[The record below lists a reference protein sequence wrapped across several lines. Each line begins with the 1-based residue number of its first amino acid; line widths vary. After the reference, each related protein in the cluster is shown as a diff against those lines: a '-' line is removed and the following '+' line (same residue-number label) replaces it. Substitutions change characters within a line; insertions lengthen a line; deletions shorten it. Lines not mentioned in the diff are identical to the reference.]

1 MTQESFENWLSGKHI
16 NIRRG
21 AQVWKYIFRKSIID
35 KFHLRFPPHIVAGED
50 TMFLSSY
57 LLNSKSFLNIPDL
70 LYTYIIRPD
79 GLFMSNLHGI
89 NPLRSL
95 QTKIDL
101 LEERMR
107 ICGFYRIL
115 AHCSVDEVRSLYSG
129 SAIFSCF
136 QLAWLYS
143 NISLKYCNYFKIYAE
158 LPEVQLCIKRV
169 VLKKDG
175 GIKRWLPFWLLK
187 KNMYRTL
194 YLMFMCAHK
203 FKIELKM

>member
-107 ICGFYRIL
+107 IGGFYRIL